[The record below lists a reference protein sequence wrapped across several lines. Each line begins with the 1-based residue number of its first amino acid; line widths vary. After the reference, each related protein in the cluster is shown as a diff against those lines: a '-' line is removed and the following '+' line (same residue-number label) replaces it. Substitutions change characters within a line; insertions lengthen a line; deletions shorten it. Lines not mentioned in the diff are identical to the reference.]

1 METYQKTH
9 PWISFQID
17 MARAKPTLW
26 MLLGE
31 AASKCEHIAGV
42 PLKPSTAQRLHQLYL
57 AKGAAATTAIEGNT
71 LTEDEVLKR
80 IEGKLELPPS
90 KEYLGQEVDNIVSA
104 CNQILK
110 ELATGHGAL
119 TVERVKDFNRQVLNG
134 LTLEKDVVPG
144 EIRTYSVLV
153 GNIYRGAPAAD
164 CEVLLQLLC
173 GWLAGPDFQVPDG
186 LKHYGIDTVYAIL
199 KAIVAHIYLAWI
211 HPFGDGNGRTARLM
225 EYALL
230 VAAGV
235 PQPACHL
242 LSNHYN
248 QTRSRYYQQLDHA
261 SKSGGDLLPFIEYA
275 AQGFVDG
282 LREQLKAV
290 RDQQWTVS
298 WENYIHDRFR
308 DKDGSSHRRQRYL
321 VLDLS
326 LAAGFVPVW
335 KVAEISP
342 RVAKEYASKT
352 GRTLFRDLKEL
363 EQAGLV
369 ERTAEGVRARRE
381 IILAFLPWRKQAA
394 PVNP

>member
-90 KEYLGQEVDNIVSA
+90 KKYLGQEVDNIVSA

-326 LAAGFVPVW
+326 LAAGFVPVG
-335 KVAEISP
+335 KVAELSP

-352 GRTLFRDLKEL
+352 GRTLLRDLKEL

-369 ERTAEGVRARRE
+369 ERTGDGVRARRE

>member
-1 METYQKTH
+1 MTTYESTH
-9 PWISFQID
+9 PWISFHVK
-17 MARAKPTLW
+17 MSGAKQTLW

-31 AASKCEHIAGV
+31 ASSKCEHIAGV
-42 PLKPSTAQRLHQLYL
+42 PLQPATAERLHQLYL

-90 KEYLGQEVDNIVSA
+90 KEYLGQEVDNIVTA

-110 ELATGHGAL
+110 ELASGQGAL
-119 TVERVKDFNRQVLNG
+119 TVERVKEFNRQVLQG

-144 EIRTYSVLV
+144 EIRSYSVLV
-153 GNIYRGAPAAD
+153 GNVYRGAPAAD
-164 CEVLLQLLC
+164 CEILLQRLC
-173 GWLAGPDFQVPDG
+173 DWLAGPEFQVPDG
-186 LKHYGIDTVYAIL
+186 LKHAGIETVYAIL
-199 KAIVAHIYLAWI
+199 KAIVAHVYLAWI
-211 HPFGDGNGRTARLM
+211 HPFGDGNGRTARLI

-275 AQGFVDG
+275 VQGFVDG

-298 WENYIHDRFR
+298 WINYVHDKFR
-308 DKDGSSHRRQRYL
+308 DKESSSHRRQRHL
-321 VLDLS
+321 ILDLS
-326 LAAGFVPVW
+326 LETGFVPVS
-335 KVAEISP
+335 KVGEVSP
-342 RVAKEYASKT
+342 RVAKEYAAKT
-352 GRTLFRDLKEL
+352 SRTLLRDLREL
-363 EQAGLV
+363 EQAGLI
-369 ERTAEGVRARRE
+369 ERTAQGVRARRE
-381 IILAFLPWRKQAA
+381 IILAFLPWRKQSA
-394 PVNP
+394 PVKP

>member
-1 METYQKTH
+1 ME
-9 PWISFQID
+9 
-17 MARAKPTLW
+17 RAKPTLW
-26 MLLGE
+26 LLLGE

-42 PLKPSTAQRLHQLYL
+42 PLQPATAEQLHRLYL

-80 IEGKLELPPS
+80 IEGRLELPPS
-90 KEYLGQEVDNIVSA
+90 KEYLGQEVDNIVKA
-104 CNQILK
+104 CNQIMH
-110 ELATGHGAL
+110 ELDTGHGAL
-119 TVERVKDFNRQVLNG
+119 TVERVKDFNRQVLQG
-134 LTLEKDVVPG
+134 LTLERDVVPG
-144 EIRTYSVLV
+144 EIRAYSVLV
-153 GNIYRGAPAAD
+153 GNVYRGAPAAD
-164 CEVLLQLLC
+164 CETLLQKLC
-173 GWLAGPDFQVPDG
+173 DWLAGPDFQVPDG
-186 LKHYGIDTVYAIL
+186 FKHQGIETVYAIL
-199 KAIVAHIYLAWI
+199 KAIVAHVYLAWI

-248 QTRSRYYQQLDHA
+248 QTRSRYYQQLDQA

-275 AQGFVDG
+275 VQGFVDG

-298 WENYIHDRFR
+298 WRDFIYDYFR

-326 LAAGFVPVW
+326 LSEGFVPVG
-335 KVAEISP
+335 KVSEISP
-342 RVAKEYASKT
+342 RVAKEYASKA

-363 EQAGLV
+363 EQAKLI
-369 ERTAEGVRARRE
+369 ERTPQGVRACKE
-381 IILAFLPWRKQAA
+381 IILAFLPWRKQMS
-394 PVNP
+394 PVGP